1 MCQTKRTILPK
12 FTFCRTDDHV
22 YKFMLLKT
30 YKIFSTFFLL
40 TSIFGINTMIFG
52 QEETWNTLSMVEV
65 ERKFDPEFGIEIMKP
80 KVSPIAMSLNGKV
93 IEVEGYFIAL
103 TAKTAQ
109 SHFMLSRFPQS
120 MCFFCGKA
128 GPESAMQVFMKDN
141 VKVPYSEE
149 KIKIKG
155 KLAINPQNT
164 DELLYTITDAIL
176 VRN

>member
-1 MCQTKRTILPK
+1 MHLKFIKIIRLSIVLCFVYGFQTW
-12 FTFCRTDDHV
+12 C
-22 YKFMLLKT
+22 
-30 YKIFSTFFLL
+30 
-40 TSIFGINTMIFG
+40 FG

-80 KVSPIAMSLNGKV
+80 KVSPIAMSLNSKV

-141 VKVPYSEE
+141 VKVAYTEE

-155 KLAINPQNT
+155 KLSINPT
-164 DELLYTITDAIL
+164 SADELLYTITDAIL
-176 VRN
+176 VKN